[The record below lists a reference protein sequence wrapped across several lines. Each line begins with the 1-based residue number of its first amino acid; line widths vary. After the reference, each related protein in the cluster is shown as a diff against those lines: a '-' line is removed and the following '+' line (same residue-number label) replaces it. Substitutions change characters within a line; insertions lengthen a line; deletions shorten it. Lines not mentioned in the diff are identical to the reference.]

1 MTTLRLFISGALL
14 CALALLTGSGAIE
27 ASRLGF
33 VSASGP
39 DLCYSGCGGVYVP
52 VQSAAFEQELVNRIN
67 AERGRRGLPP
77 LKRVTTLDDASR
89 YHAADM
95 GLDDYSKHDSYD
107 GDTLVCTWS
116 ERIGSYYGPR
126 LALSENIAA
135 GYSTP
140 ESVMGAWMGSQ
151 GHREN
156 ILSEAV
162 FELGVGYWTGA
173 GRYGRYWVADF
184 GRRADVYPLVINR
197 EASTTD
203 SCDVELYVH
212 GDWDEVRL
220 SNEGQGWSPWQA
232 FANTISWTLSRRV
245 GERTV
250 HAQMRK
256 GVQTGSAEDSI
267 LLELEGVALGDLP
280 DTLTFV
286 ASGSDGV
293 AAPGA
298 QVLVIENSMSHE
310 PMQWTASSNVPW
322 LQLSQTAGSS
332 AGSVWVVPQLAG
344 LSGPQTLLGQ
354 VTVAVTGAG
363 EVFDSPQVV
372 DVRLHLA
379 SGSLLRTW
387 TPLVVR

>member
-1 MTTLRLFISGALL
+1 MTRKRLLISGALL
-14 CALALLTGSGAIE
+14 CALGLLTGSGAIE
-27 ASRLGF
+27 VSRLGY

-52 VQSAAFEQELVNRIN
+52 VQSVTLEQELVDRIN
-67 AERGRRGLPP
+67 AERNSRGLPP

-95 GLDDYSKHDSYD
+95 GLDDYFEHDSYD

-116 ERIGSYYGPR
+116 ERIESYYGAYVR
-126 LALSENIAA
+126 LAENIAA

-162 FELGVGYWTGA
+162 YELGVGYWSGA

-184 GRRADVYPLVINR
+184 GRRAGVYPLVINR
-197 EASTTD
+197 EASTTG
-203 SCDVELYVH
+203 SCDVDLYVY
-212 GDWDEVRL
+212 GDWDEIRL
-220 SNEGQGWSPWQA
+220 SNDGQGWSPWQA
-232 FANTISWTLSRRV
+232 FANTLSWTLGRRA

-250 HAQMRK
+250 YAEMRK
-256 GVQTGSAEDSI
+256 GALTASAEDCI
-267 LLELEGVALGDLP
+267 LLDLEGVALGDLP

-298 QVLVIENSMSHE
+298 RVLIIENTMSHD
-310 PMQWTASSNVPW
+310 PMQWTASSDVPW
-322 LQLSQTAGSS
+322 LQLSQTAGSGP
-332 AGSVWVVPQLAG
+332 GSVWVVPQLAG
-344 LSGPQTLLGQ
+344 LSGPQTLRGQ
-354 VTVAVTGAG
+354 VTVAATGAG

-372 DVRLHLA
+372 DVTLYMVHGGLQ
-379 SGSLLRTW
+379 RTW
-387 TPLVVR
+387 TPLVAR